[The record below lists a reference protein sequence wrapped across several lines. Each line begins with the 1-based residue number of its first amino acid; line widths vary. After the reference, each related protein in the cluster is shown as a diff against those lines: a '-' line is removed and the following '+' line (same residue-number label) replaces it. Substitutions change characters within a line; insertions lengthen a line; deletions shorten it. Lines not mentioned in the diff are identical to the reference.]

1 MTGVGQQVDTCDDCG
16 PCGVQTVMSVQLMQ
30 GDYWCVP
37 PATPASLVFFLPFFL
52 FLLQLMVG
60 EMLTSQPPSLFFA
73 ET

>member
-37 PATPASLVFFLPFFL
+37 PATPASLVLSGFFLVLSGFFL
-52 FLLQLMVG
+52 
-60 EMLTSQPPSLFFA
+60 LFFSFFPFSFCS
-73 ET
+73 